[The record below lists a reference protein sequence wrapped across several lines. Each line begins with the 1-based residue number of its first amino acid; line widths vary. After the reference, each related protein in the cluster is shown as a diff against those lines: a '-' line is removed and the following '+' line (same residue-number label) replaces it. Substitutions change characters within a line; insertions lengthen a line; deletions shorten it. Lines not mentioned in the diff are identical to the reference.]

1 MYRPHVPT
9 VPAEA
14 RGGLR
19 SPRNWIR
26 TILTVNAA
34 EGRCACNCTD
44 AVMKPHDQRKLKE
57 KRGCLGSQVH
67 KGRGS
72 VTARKLGDHL

>member
-19 SPRNWIR
+19 SPGTGLKPLPQQMQQRVGVLR
-26 TILTVNAA
+26 
-34 EGRCACNCTD
+34 CTD
-44 AVMKPHDQRKLKE
+44 AVMKPHDQRNLKE

-67 KGRGS
+67 KGS